1 MTESDCDQNIDEKVA
16 IIVENNNSP
25 AEEDLLDDGE
35 QRYETDGDESPQET
49 LTDRLMALPIGARTP
64 RVE

>member
-16 IIVENNNSP
+16 IVVENNNLP

-35 QRYETDGDESPQET
+35 QRYETDGDESP
-49 LTDRLMALPIGARTP
+49 
-64 RVE
+64 